1 MKYFNLALKVVLF
14 CSGLFIVFTGL
25 NIGLGGMETL
35 GWQNQNSFFE
45 VTNQYAFSV
54 QDSHIRFVGGVW
66 LGIGL
71 LFLISITNL
80 SKYKN
85 LLSFS
90 FLLIFFGG
98 LIRLLSMDFNVIF
111 GQDILGSLLAE
122 ILGMPLLYFWL
133 DRATAPIEE

>member
-25 NIGLGGMETL
+25 NIGLGGIETL

-71 LFLISITNL
+71 LFLISVSNL

-98 LIRLLSMDFNVIF
+98 LIRLFPMELNV
-111 GQDILGSLLAE
+111 GAKC
-122 ILGMPLLYFWL
+122 YF
-133 DRATAPIEE
+133 

>member
-1 MKYFNLALKVVLF
+1 MFGSFHRIYGIKYRTW
-14 CSGLFIVFTGL
+14 GI
-25 NIGLGGMETL
+25 ETL

-85 LLSFS
+85 LLLFS

-111 GQDILGSLLAE
+111 GQDILGSLLSE
-122 ILGMPLLYFWL
+122 IFGMPLLFLWL
-133 DRATAPIEE
+133 NKATAPMKE